1 MYSISFPER
10 ENILTVFSF
19 QKEEAEYN
27 RYKDVM
33 AGDLGEW
40 GNSEEKSDSGKSEK
54 KENFTNAS
62 DDPSRNAL
70 SGLGDI
76 EGVQML

>member
-1 MYSISFPER
+1 
-10 ENILTVFSF
+10 
-19 QKEEAEYN
+19 
-27 RYKDVM
+27 M